1 MSDEEQSCSAGD
13 AGPSGSTGEADHPAP
28 PLSDGDHPARQL
40 LDLLG
45 RAHAMAILYYLTRR
59 DKRPWRFGELQ
70 DELDVS
76 PNTLSNRLSEL
87 TEAGLLERRS
97 YDEIPPRVE
106 YVATTKARELSPIF
120 GALYQWAERHW
131 PEANDAFETD
141 GEQASEAD
149 ESTSEAPGDGAPAG
163 AETSADA
170 E

>member
-1 MSDEEQSCSAGD
+1 
-13 AGPSGSTGEADHPAP
+13 
-28 PLSDGDHPARQL
+28 
-40 LDLLG
+40 
-45 RAHAMAILYYLTRR
+45 MAILYYLTRR
-59 DKRPWRFGELQ
+59 DQRPWRFGELQ

-120 GALYQWAERHW
+120 GDLYRWAQRHW
-131 PEANDAFETD
+131 PEAEASFETGD
-141 GEQASEAD
+141 ESAD
-149 ESTSEAPGDGAPAG
+149 EEDADTGR
-163 AETSADA
+163 ADA

>member
-1 MSDEEQSCSAGD
+1 MSDDEASCD
-13 AGPSGSTGEADHPAP
+13 ADDAERPAP

-59 DKRPWRFGELQ
+59 DQRPWRFGELEE
-70 DELDVS
+70 ELDVS

-87 TEAGLLERRS
+87 TDAGLLEGRS

-120 GALYQWAERHW
+120 GDLYRWADRHW
-131 PEANDAFETD
+131 PDAEAGFETD
-141 GEQASEAD
+141 DEPASD
-149 ESTSEAPGDGAPAG
+149 ECD
-163 AETSADA
+163 ETGCADA